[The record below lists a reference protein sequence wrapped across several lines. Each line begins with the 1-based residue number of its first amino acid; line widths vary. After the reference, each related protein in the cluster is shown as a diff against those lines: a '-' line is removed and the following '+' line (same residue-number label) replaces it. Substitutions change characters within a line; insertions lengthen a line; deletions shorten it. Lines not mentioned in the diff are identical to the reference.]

1 VELSLSAGEAW
12 HDRNLSRSYL
22 TKTLYESPVY
32 PGTLTYHWTVSNI
45 EILRAVSGRDLH
57 GVETTPCYGSY
68 RAFVTIF
75 LRWLRRFCM
84 GGEPQKTAMLMR
96 SLETNAGYRRHRASG
111 FSLLEM
117 VAVVAI
123 SFVLTVVSVL
133 SLVPSIKQYRITN
146 AYNTTLAAL
155 RQARDNA
162 VSQRTSYSVTFS
174 NATTPNTIT
183 VAPTLS
189 FQGSQNSVVYKLP
202 TDVSFLAQ
210 ASLPTTGPD
219 GFGTGTTPIDFGW
232 TGSGTGAG
240 GSSVV
245 YFCPDGSSQAASS
258 CAANWSGGV
267 VYIARSGD
275 LLSSRAIT
283 LWGGT
288 GRVHGW
294 RLYPNGGGY
303 QWLRQ

>member
-1 VELSLSAGEAW
+1 M
-12 HDRNLSRSYL
+12 
-22 TKTLYESPVY
+22 
-32 PGTLTYHWTVSNI
+32 
-45 EILRAVSGRDLH
+45 SGRDLH

-68 RAFVTIF
+68 TSLYDDLFARIQRIVGCDDFA
-75 LRWLRRFCM
+75 WAGNRRKR
-84 GGEPQKTAMLMR
+84 QMLMR
-96 SLETNAGYRRHRASG
+96 SLQTNAGHRTSG

-133 SLVPSIKQYRITN
+133 SLVPSIRQYRITN

-210 ASLPTTGPD
+210 ALLPSTGPD
-219 GFGTGTTPIDFGW
+219 GFGTGTTAIDFGW
-232 TGSGTGAG
+232 TGSGTGTG